1 MWQTLQGGNVT
12 ITIADN
18 STFANSAKV
27 IRSDILLANGV
38 MHIIDDMLDYNGT
51 DVKPMPAAA
60 SRMPVVQGD
69 ALEEGEAPFLQY
81 LPSDVS
87 DASTVPTSQPEDATL
102 ASGGFDVSDIGKGVP
117 KATLGGAGG
126 IAARATGSK
135 GRNF

>member
-1 MWQTLQGGNVT
+1 MT

-38 MHIIDDMLDYNGT
+38 MHIVDDVLDSNAT

-60 SRMPVVQGD
+60 SRMPVIQGS
-69 ALEEGEAPFLQY
+69 ASEGGEAPFLQY

-87 DASTVPTSQPEDATL
+87 DASTVPTSQPEDAGQ

-117 KATLGGAGG
+117 TTTFAGAGG
-126 IAARATGSK
+126 IAAKATGSK
-135 GRNF
+135 GRTV